1 MKFILEIEEIIKT
14 LNFSNIICQIL
25 APIIF
30 SLADV
35 LSGFIQAII
44 NKDVDSSK
52 MREGLLH
59 KVLIILIVILS
70 FIADITFSLS
80 FLSKIVCI
88 YVIIMEA
95 MSILE
100 NFKKAGIN
108 LGKLAEIIKL
118 GKEEEKSV

>member
-1 MKFILEIEEIIKT
+1 MEIEEIIKT
-14 LNFSNIICQIL
+14 LNFSNIIWQIL

-35 LSGFIQAII
+35 LSGFVQAVI
-44 NKDVDSSK
+44 NKNVDSSK
-52 MREGLLH
+52 MRSGLLH

-88 YVIIMEA
+88 YVIIMET

-100 NFKKAGIN
+100 NLKKAGIN
-108 LGKLAEIIKL
+108 LGKLTEIIKL
-118 GKEEEKSV
+118 GKE

>member
-14 LNFSNIICQIL
+14 LNFSNIIWQIL